1 MGAYLL
7 PESPDYADDSERLLV
22 QALQSQLTDQDVI
35 LHGIRITDEEFG
47 DVELD
52 LVVLIPE
59 LGAAVIEVKGGYVQ
73 FRDGT
78 FLQSGAE
85 QVQIDPVHQARKGLW
100 SLGRYLERQPN
111 WSRGRI
117 NATWLVAFP
126 YTPITGDMG
135 PQAPREVIIGEGDL
149 PRARTIVERQ
159 LHASQARSAT
169 PVASWVDAA
178 MDALQNASTDP
189 VHVPARTRARQR
201 QVEEVTQQRQFI
213 IRSTRL
219 IPRIEFIGS
228 AGTGKSWLA
237 KERAKAWAREGER
250 VALLTY
256 TRGVAEVMRA
266 EFEDVP
272 AKRRPAFIGTFHQL
286 APLWGVPL
294 LPEVSDD
301 YWLRALP
308 EQMAG
313 AAGALRP
320 AERFTAYVV
329 DEAQDFADDW
339 WPVIL
344 AASKDSD
351 VKLAVFRDDEQAVFS
366 ERKGRPEVDLVPF
379 VLDENLRNTRQI
391 VDAFRPLITAN
402 PLARGGHGP
411 QVEIVSCRP
420 DEVLDT
426 ADEMVQRLHDR
437 RGYLPEHIALLT
449 TLHRHNVQ
457 KELDRDK
464 TAYWQEFISGS
475 DVFYS
480 TVSGFKGL
488 ERPVIVLAIDGF
500 HPGVDP
506 RSVRYAGMSRATELL
521 IVVEPT
527 ASV

>member
-1 MGAYLL
+1 
-7 PESPDYADDSERLLV
+7 
-22 QALQSQLTDQDVI
+22 
-35 LHGIRITDEEFG
+35 
-47 DVELD
+47 
-52 LVVLIPE
+52 
-59 LGAAVIEVKGGYVQ
+59 
-73 FRDGT
+73 
-78 FLQSGAE
+78 
-85 QVQIDPVHQARKGLW
+85 
-100 SLGRYLERQPN
+100 
-111 WSRGRI
+111 
-117 NATWLVAFP
+117 
-126 YTPITGDMG
+126 
-135 PQAPREVIIGEGDL
+135 
-149 PRARTIVERQ
+149 
-159 LHASQARSAT
+159 
-169 PVASWVDAA
+169 
-178 MDALQNASTDP
+178 
-189 VHVPARTRARQR
+189 
-201 QVEEVTQQRQFI
+201 
-213 IRSTRL
+213 
-219 IPRIEFIGS
+219 
-228 AGTGKSWLA
+228 
-237 KERAKAWAREGER
+237 
-250 VALLTY
+250 
-256 TRGVAEVMRA
+256 
-266 EFEDVP
+266 
-272 AKRRPAFIGTFHQL
+272 
-286 APLWGVPL
+286 
-294 LPEVSDD
+294 
-301 YWLRALP
+301 
-308 EQMAG
+308 
-313 AAGALRP
+313 
-320 AERFTAYVV
+320 
-329 DEAQDFADDW
+329 
-339 WPVIL
+339 VIL

-426 ADEMVQRLHDR
+426 ADEMVQLLHDR

-527 ASV
+527 ASA